1 MHQYTEY
8 VLLTV
13 QNSQIKLCFF
23 SQPFDTTIGC
33 HHAKECFGYQKS
45 GRNFIR
51 KRDHQPC
58 HAIFLGRCYRS
69 VGCQGGTSGNVST
82 LQEGGG
88 RLVKLPDHMVY
99 FLIEHYR
106 KVAHISLYK
115 YIHTKQSFWLSVPNH
130 MHKQQPKK
138 DQKQPHCDE

>member
-1 MHQYTEY
+1 MQQYTEY
-8 VLLTV
+8 LLLTFA
-13 QNSQIKLCFF
+13 NKLCFF

-82 LQEGGG
+82 LQGGG
-88 RLVKLPDHMVY
+88 RLVKLPDHLVY

-106 KVAHISLYK
+106 KVANISLYK
-115 YIHTKQSFWLSVPNH
+115 YPYKIVFLVISSKSYAQQS
-130 MHKQQPKK
+130 KK
-138 DQKQPHCDE
+138 DQKQPHYDE